1 MFLPI
6 LAWWGDITRVN
17 GFVLRSTSH
26 YIVDEQL
33 RIQGKAIH
41 QICVAARHGAGARTQ
56 IYSSAKAL

>member
-17 GFVLRSTSH
+17 DFVLRSTSH
-26 YIVDEQL
+26 YKTDEQL

-41 QICVAARHGAGARTQ
+41 QICVAVRHDAGARTQ
-56 IYSSAKAL
+56 IHSSAKAL